1 MSKASGKLLGRPF
14 WLNRLLAQKA
24 TGGAIELLDM
34 PQTLARLLEE
44 GSSIS
49 RFGDGELKIALYGRG
64 LRFQRFSSALR
75 LQLVEALVEPRPSA
89 LPAINSQFMGRESFE
104 RIIAYERYPKTADR
118 IYSLVNPDDIA
129 VYERP
134 RQKRE
139 LARQWQVIAAHSPVK
154 TYGAAGVFYLGFYL
168 DAYRD
173 GRMEEI
179 LEQFRK
185 LFRGRRILF
194 VGPETPGGGAS
205 FEAQMPLMQRLG
217 LKSAQFIT
225 IPDKHAF
232 EASTEILAEIGRR
245 TGFDDIFLQAGPAA
259 TVWANQLAGTVAGR
273 VLDVGTFN
281 TQLRY
286 LG

>member
-1 MSKASGKLLGRPF
+1 MSKASDTLLGRPF
-14 WLNRLLAQKA
+14 WLNRLLALRA
-24 TGGAIELLDM
+24 TDYTIRKLDM
-34 PQTLARLLEE
+34 TETLARLVEE

-64 LRFQRFSSALR
+64 LRFQRFSAALR
-75 LQLVEALVEPRPSA
+75 QQLIEALVEPRPAA
-89 LPAINSQFMGRESFE
+89 LPSINSQFMGRESFD

-118 IYSLVNPDDIA
+118 TYSLVHPDDIA
-129 VYERP
+129 VYDRR
-134 RQKRE
+134 RQIRE
-139 LARQWQVIAAHSPVK
+139 LEAQWRVIAAHSTVK
-154 TYGAAGVFYLGFYL
+154 TYGSAGVFYLGFYL
-168 DAYRD
+168 EAYRE

-179 LEQFRK
+179 FEQFRK
-185 LFRGRRILF
+185 LFRSRRILF
-194 VGPETPGGGAS
+194 VGPKTPGGGAS
-205 FEAQMPLMQRLG
+205 FEEQLPLMQRLG
-217 LKSAQFIT
+217 LKSAQFIA
-225 IPDKHAF
+225 IPEQHAF
-232 EASTEILAEIGRR
+232 EASAEILAEIGRR